1 LRDLRA
7 ALEQALGPIYRVGRE
22 VRPLG
27 DCRLFVAVELA
38 GGSELLVKIL
48 PGELSLGVDAAA
60 FERELMLLAGRLGH
74 PGLVR
79 PQGAGR
85 AGSFIYHTRAFVKG
99 TTLRAALGRYGEM
112 PLRRTVEIL
121 RSMLAALAHAHAA
134 KLAHGDLR
142 PENVLLTEG
151 GAVVADAGVVDAV
164 RSALEGGGGVTG
176 SRGGPGV
183 ACATLCAPAYLAPER
198 RDAGAPAGPRDDMY
212 AVGVILHE
220 MLTGRPPAPESE
232 SLEEV
237 RAVPAWLAD
246 LVRVCLS
253 PDPGERWED
262 AGAALEKLSP
272 PLKQ

>member
-1 LRDLRA
+1 MRDLRA

-99 TTLRAALGRYGEM
+99 TTLRAALGRDGEM

-134 KLAHGDLR
+134 GERAPHR
-142 PENVLLTEG
+142 
-151 GAVVADAGVVDAV
+151 
-164 RSALEGGGGVTG
+164 GGGGG
-176 SRGGPGV
+176 GGCRGCGCG
-183 ACATLCAPAYLAPER
+183 PER
-198 RDAGAPAGPRDDMY
+198 AR
-212 AVGVILHE
+212 
-220 MLTGRPPAPESE
+220 GRRGSDRE
-232 SLEEV
+232 
-237 RAVPAWLAD
+237 
-246 LVRVCLS
+246 
-253 PDPGERWED
+253 
-262 AGAALEKLSP
+262 
-272 PLKQ
+272 

>member
-1 LRDLRA
+1 MSDLRV

-79 PQGAGR
+79 PQVAGR
-85 AGSFIYHTRAFVKG
+85 AGSFIYHARAFVKG
-99 TTLRAALGRYGEM
+99 TTLRAALGRDGEM

-142 PENVLLTEG
+142 PENVLLTDR

-164 RSALEGGGGVTG
+164 RSAIEGGGGVTG
-176 SRGGPGV
+176 GRGGPGAGTGKRV
-183 ACATLCAPAYLAPER
+183 ARRGSRRAGLARGPGARLPQSRSGRALGGCRSGAGKAVAAAETVKAYPWPR
-198 RDAGAPAGPRDDMY
+198 RG
-212 AVGVILHE
+212 
-220 MLTGRPPAPESE
+220 S
-232 SLEEV
+232 
-237 RAVPAWLAD
+237 
-246 LVRVCLS
+246 
-253 PDPGERWED
+253 
-262 AGAALEKLSP
+262 
-272 PLKQ
+272 